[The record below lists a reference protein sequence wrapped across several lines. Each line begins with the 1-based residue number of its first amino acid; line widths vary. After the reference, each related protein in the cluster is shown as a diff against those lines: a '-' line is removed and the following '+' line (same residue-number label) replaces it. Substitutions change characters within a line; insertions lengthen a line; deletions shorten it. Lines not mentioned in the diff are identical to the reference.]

1 MIVSARK
8 HICLVH
14 NMSVTWVHQLKTAKL
29 GLCNFH
35 RTAAPH
41 PLAFAGSFHPEILT
55 GFY

>member
-1 MIVSARK
+1 
-8 HICLVH
+8 
-14 NMSVTWVHQLKTAKL
+14 MSVTWVHQLKTAKL